1 MHCYFSI
8 FTFIAFKW
16 NILFYLFFSR
26 TIKLFHLR
34 VLSNVMAFSCT
45 KWHRNEYPTP
55 VYSEKI
61 VSFFY
66 IIYTKYKY
74 NHVLKCTHS
83 IHLYPSALSR
93 SVKTKVTLQFSNLEN
108 KRRGWCAH
116 SVCICIRGANAQWG
130 PTVLLSIAR

>member
-1 MHCYFSI
+1 MYLFVLYGRSYKEVFLSNLFLSVSVCKQGLLSGYWCI
-8 FTFIAFKW
+8 VIVAFKW

-34 VLSNVMAFSCT
+34 LSIIKRHGFSCT
-45 KWHRNEYPTP
+45 KWHRNENPTP

-61 VSFFY
+61 VL
-66 IIYTKYKY
+66 YTKYKY

-83 IHLYPSALSR
+83 IHLYPSVLSR

-108 KRRGWCAH
+108 KR
-116 SVCICIRGANAQWG
+116 
-130 PTVLLSIAR
+130 